1 VDKSPALHSQDRSG
15 LRSFARAEAARRL
28 AGILRPTACLLIL
41 LPDSMLLRVQPPG
54 YQISLLLFLQNS
66 AMGTVEK
73 VGRDA
78 VRISDVDP
86 VRLTEALTLWRDLNQ
101 LAEVEFAPDA

>member
-1 VDKSPALHSQDRSG
+1 M
-15 LRSFARAEAARRL
+15 

-41 LPDSMLLRVQPPG
+41 LPDSMLLRVQPAG
-54 YQISLLLFLQNS
+54 YQISLWLFLQNS

-86 VRLTEALTLWRDLNQ
+86 VRITEAVTLWKDLNQ
-101 LAEVEFAPDA
+101 LAEVGFEPDA